1 MLNTQVIK
9 ALENFAHPSLQES
22 WDNTGLQVGT
32 LGQECT
38 GVLICMDVT
47 PAVVEEAVALDYNLI
62 VSHHPLFFKGVKRLT
77 GETPQQ
83 VAAMNAIAAGIS
95 IYSTHTA
102 IDSTKGGVSY
112 ALARAIGV
120 TPAKVLDPLADRL
133 LKLEVIVPESH
144 ADIVR
149 LALFDAGAGSF
160 GDYDF
165 CSFNLSGT
173 GTFRALP
180 GADPFVG
187 EIGEEHNEKEV
198 EISVLVP
205 RHLISRVEKALLETH
220 PYETPA
226 YFIVPLNNRI
236 SNYGLGIYGIIEDGV
251 KVGDFIE
258 NVKTALGTKTL
269 RTTSLP
275 DTDTII
281 RRVAVCGG
289 AGGEYIPRAL
299 AMGAQVYVS
308 ADIKYHDFVDYD
320 GKLLVIDAGHYETE
334 VAITSVI
341 ADVIRKECVGFNAIS
356 IAGKGINPVHYV

>member
-9 ALENFAHPSLQES
+9 ALERFAHPSLQES
-22 WDNTGLQVGT
+22 WDNTGLQVGI

-47 PAVVEEAVALDYNLI
+47 PAVVEEAVALNYNLI

-77 GETPQQ
+77 GETVQQ

-95 IYSTHTA
+95 IYSSHTA

-112 ALARAIGV
+112 TLAKAIGV
-120 TPAKVLDPLADRL
+120 TPKKVLDPLGDRL
-133 LKLEVIVPESH
+133 LKLEVIVPASH

-149 LALFDAGAGSF
+149 AAMFDAGAGAL
-160 GDYDF
+160 GDYDC
-165 CSFNLSGT
+165 CSFNLSGS
-173 GTFRALP
+173 GTFRALQ
-180 GADPFVG
+180 GANPFVG
-187 EIGEEHNEKEV
+187 EIGEEHTEKEV

-205 RHLISRVEKALLETH
+205 RHLINKVERALLETH

-226 YFIVPLNNRI
+226 YFIIPLANRI
-236 SNYGLGIYGIIEDGV
+236 SDYGLGIYGTSDDGL

-258 NVKTALGTKTL
+258 KVKTALNAETL

-275 DTDTII
+275 DPDTVI
-281 RRVAVCGG
+281 RSVAVCGG

-299 AMGAQVYVS
+299 AMGAQVYIS
-308 ADIKYHDFVDYD
+308 ADIKYHDFVDYN
-320 GKLLVIDAGHYETE
+320 GKILVIDAGHYETE

-341 ADVIRKECVGFNAIS
+341 ADILRKECPGFTAVK
-356 IAGKGINPVHYV
+356 IAEKGTNPVHYV